1 MIRAVLFDLGGTLHT
16 GDMPRGRDIWFAR
29 RVLDRLA
36 DYGIA
41 VGATPE
47 ELAEKLP
54 LNSEIYKHHSEQT
67 LRELSSVEIWNDYF
81 LRDYHIGR
89 DRIAPL
95 AEELSFLYDYE
106 RPRVMRRP
114 QLKETMELFKTSYTE
129 GLNESDIDRY
139 MDCVITSAET
149 GIRKPDPEIFR
160 VAERRLGLAP
170 EELAYVGDTISRD
183 VRGTRNAGWALMI
196 RIRFPGTAH
205 RDAGLEN
212 AGFEPDFTVNELYE
226 IPAIIRSVNASSN
239 GAALTRSNL

>member
-1 MIRAVLFDLGGTLHT
+1 MESVH
-16 GDMPRGRDIWFAR
+16 
-29 RVLDRLA
+29 RLS
-36 DYGIA
+36 GQKTCIIIA
-41 VGATPE
+41 HRLTT
-47 ELAEKLP
+47 
-54 LNSEIYKHHSEQT
+54 I
-67 LRELSSVEIWNDYF
+67 
-81 LRDYHIGR
+81 
-89 DRIAPL
+89 
-95 AEELSFLYDYE
+95 E
-106 RPRVMRRP
+106 RC
-114 QLKETMELFKTSYTE
+114 
-129 GLNESDIDRY
+129 D
-139 MDCVITSAET
+139 
-149 GIRKPDPEIFR
+149 EIFR